1 MPRNKCPRHPD
12 TYPCSC
18 ALGQLYRFIEP
29 VLLLMIRERGQSHGY
44 DLSGELGKYAFTD
57 AEIERAAL
65 YRTLNILEK
74 NGYVT
79 STWDVHHAGPARK
92 LYSLTQDGEEHL
104 QHWAQVLKK
113 VSKSMSRFVR
123 KAESLSPDGAAARPS
138 AKRSHP
144 AAAAQ
149 EEIIDEPEPA

>member
-1 MPRNKCPRHPD
+1 MPPTKCARHPD

-29 VLLLMIRERGQSHGY
+29 VLLLMLRERGHSHGY
-44 DLSGELGKYAFTD
+44 DLSSELGKYAFTD

-65 YRTLNILEK
+65 YRTLNILER

-79 STWDVHHAGPARK
+79 STWDVQHAGPARK
-92 LYSLTQDGEEHL
+92 VYSLTKDGEEHL
-104 QHWAQVLKK
+104 QHWAQVLNK

-123 KAESLSPDGAAARPS
+123 RAESLNADGASPRPNK
-138 AKRSHP
+138 KRSQS
-144 AAAAQ
+144 AAATQ
-149 EEIIDEPEPA
+149 E

>member
-1 MPRNKCPRHPD
+1 MPHVKCARHPD

-44 DLSGELGKYAFTD
+44 DLSNELGKYAFTD

-65 YRTLNILEK
+65 YRTLNILER

-79 STWDVHHAGPARK
+79 STWDVHGTGPARK
-92 LYSLTQDGEEHL
+92 VYSLTPDGEEHL

-123 KAESLSPDGAAARPS
+123 RTESLSTNGAGPRPNP
-138 AKRSHP
+138 AKRSQSAP
-144 AAAAQ
+144 AT
-149 EEIIDEPEPA
+149 PE